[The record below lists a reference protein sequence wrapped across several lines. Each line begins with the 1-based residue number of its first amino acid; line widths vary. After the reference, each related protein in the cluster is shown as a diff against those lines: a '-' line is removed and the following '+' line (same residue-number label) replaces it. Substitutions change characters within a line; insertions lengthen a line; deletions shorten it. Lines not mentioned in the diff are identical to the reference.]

1 MQIAV
6 LGMGRMGRAV
16 AGRLLDGA
24 HDVVVWNRSP
34 DKAGDVVEKGARE
47 ASSPTEAVRGA
58 EVVVTSLT
66 ADDAVLEIVEHG
78 GENGAP
84 LASGFGPETVLAEM
98 STVSP
103 ETSER
108 VSKATENRSLAS
120 PILGAPAAVSSGQA
134 SYLVAGPRT
143 YFDRLEP
150 VYSSL
155 SDHVQYFGDDV
166 KAPLEMKLLAN
177 YLLLSGIAVLGE
189 MVPLAQAVGL
199 PDDVLRN
206 FLESSPLVAPAL
218 RNRLGA
224 LLSGEHEAWF
234 TTTLGAKDVRLA
246 VEMANRHGLELPI
259 AKVVEGRY
267 EQAGDAGYAEADL
280 TAVSELVR
288 RRAG

>member
-6 LGMGRMGRAV
+6 LGMGRMGREI
-16 AGRLLDGA
+16 AGRLLEGA

-34 DKAGDVVEKGARE
+34 NKADDVVRKGARE
-47 ASSPTEAVRGA
+47 ASTPAEAVRGA
-58 EVVVTSLT
+58 DAVVTSLA

-78 GENGAP
+78 GANGAP
-84 LASGFGPETVLAEM
+84 LVSAIGPETVLAEM

-108 VSKATENRSLAS
+108 VSKAADSRSLAS
-120 PILGAPAAVSSGQA
+120 PILGAPAAVASGQA

-143 YFDRLEP
+143 HFDRLEP

-155 SDHVQYFGDDV
+155 SDKVQYLGDDV
-166 KAPLEMKLLAN
+166 KSPLELKLLAN

-189 MVPLAQAVGL
+189 VVPLAQAVGL
-199 PDDVLRN
+199 PENVLRN
-206 FLESSPLVAPAL
+206 FLDSSPIVAPAL
-218 RNRLGA
+218 RNRLDA
-224 LLSGEHEAWF
+224 LVSGEHDAWF

-267 EQAGDAGYAEADL
+267 EEAADAGFADADL